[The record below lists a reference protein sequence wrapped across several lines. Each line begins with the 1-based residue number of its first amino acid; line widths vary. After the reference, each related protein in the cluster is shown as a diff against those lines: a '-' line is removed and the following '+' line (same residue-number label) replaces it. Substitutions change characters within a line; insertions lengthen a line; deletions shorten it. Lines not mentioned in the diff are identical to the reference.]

1 MPRGVPAT
9 LKCSCPLQS
18 PANAYLPLHS
28 GVTAGR
34 SMRSIEYPQFYFHEQ
49 ENRSWKPFPKSSPTR
64 YQFLIPFRFCLCV
77 WEREIDR
84 ASFDFIQCRPRPIT
98 EDRHIVT
105 FACHLHAAICKS
117 KTTASGLTG
126 IWSRLQKPSEVGRW
140 WSSSTHLFYADILSE
155 MNSLPSTKALRC
167 PLWAL
172 HPILNADLL

>member
-1 MPRGVPAT
+1 MSILSFTFMSKRIVAESPF
-9 LKCSCPLQS
+9 LKAVRRDIS
-18 PANAYLPLHS
+18 
-28 GVTAGR
+28 
-34 SMRSIEYPQFYFHEQ
+34 
-49 ENRSWKPFPKSSPTR
+49 
-64 YQFLIPFRFCLCV
+64 FLSLFVSVCV
-77 WEREIDR
+77 CEREIDR
-84 ASFDFIQCRPRPIT
+84 ASFDFIECRPRPIT